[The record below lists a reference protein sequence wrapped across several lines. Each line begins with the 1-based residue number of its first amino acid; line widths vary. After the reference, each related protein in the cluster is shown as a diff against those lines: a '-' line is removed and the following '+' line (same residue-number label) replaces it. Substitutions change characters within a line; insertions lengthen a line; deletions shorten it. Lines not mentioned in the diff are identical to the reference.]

1 MLIEK
6 TIRLRKPDL
15 FRGDY
20 GKELGLEPVGILRG
34 RMPITRYT
42 DGNIIYD
49 IDLYNTGKLE
59 SIRTDIDDYIMA
71 SDKITLVA
79 VPMFMADKAT
89 KEARDATD
97 NFKKSID
104 FSRGEATKEDL
115 EKFKAIL
122 EEYKDCLEPV
132 TFDYLESKGIQT
144 DIDKLKFEVHPLSI
158 DLCTGRKAYTIIATL
173 PEKDKG
179 GKWLYSLKQRKMPL
193 DLWEKVKP
201 YMEYYSGRSDNF
213 DPMYEVER
221 GTYYTFSP
229 KKVEETI
236 KKWEGN

>member
-6 TIRLRKPDL
+6 KIKLQKPDL
-15 FRGDY
+15 FKGDY
-20 GKELGLEPVGILRG
+20 GKELGLESVGILRG

-42 DGNIIYD
+42 DGTNIYD
-49 IDLYNTGKLE
+49 IDLYNIGKTE
-59 SIRTDIDDYIMA
+59 TIRTDIDDYIMV
-71 SDKITLVA
+71 SDRIALVA
-79 VPMFMADKAT
+79 VPMFRADKAT

-144 DIDKLKFEVHPLSI
+144 DRDKLKFEVHPLSI

-173 PEKDKG
+173 QNPKGDK
-179 GKWLYSLKQRKMPL
+179 WIYSLKQRKMPL
-193 DLWEKVKP
+193 NLWKKIKP
-201 YMEYYSGRSDNF
+201 YMEYYNGRSDNF
-213 DPMYEVER
+213 DPMYEVEK
-221 GTYYTFSP
+221 GTYYTFNP
-229 KKVEETI
+229 KKVKEII
-236 KKWEGN
+236 KKWEDA